1 MVYTGLWEIIHC
13 KKTII
18 PKHMN
23 DTFQQIS
30 LVGFMKHNGGLEFR
44 TISETDYQFRARIQD
59 IHVNPGGVTH
69 GGFIMSLMDSGMGTA
84 AHRVLGK
91 NARAATISLDVK
103 FISAS
108 KSGDLLLG
116 TAEVLR
122 KSRSLIFMR
131 GEIRCGEHLVA
142 TAEGIWKVL

>member
-1 MVYTGLWEIIHC
+1 MD
-13 KKTII
+13 
-18 PKHMN
+18 

-59 IHVNPGGVTH
+59 IHLNPGGVTH
-69 GGFIMSLMDSGMGTA
+69 GGFILSLMDSGIGTA
-84 AHRVLGK
+84 AHRVLGE

-103 FISAS
+103 FISSS
-108 KSGDLLLG
+108 KTGDLLLG
-116 TAEVLR
+116 TAKVLR
-122 KSRSLIFMR
+122 KTRSLVFMR
-131 GEIRCGEHLVA
+131 GELRCGEHLVA